1 MRAIKIDK
9 SDNVA
14 VVVLDTEQG
23 DILIVEDNEVQSLQ
37 DIQAGHKIAMED
49 IKKDEMVIKYGV
61 PIGKAITD
69 IKIGEHVHIHNV
81 EDITEQLCVQNK
93 EKFMKKGESIRS

>member
-14 VVVLDTEQG
+14 VVVQDTIQG
-23 DILIVEDNEVQSLQ
+23 DILILENNEIKSLQ
-37 DIQAGHKIAMED
+37 DIQVGHKVAAEN
-49 IKKDEMVIKYGV
+49 IKKDEMIIKYGV

-69 IKIGEHVHIHNV
+69 IKTGEHVHIHNV
-81 EDITEQLCVQNK
+81 EDITEELCVQNK
-93 EKFMKKGESIRS
+93 EKFIEKGESIRS